1 MHVYCDRL
9 FLGGSV
15 LTEEKST
22 KKKNSLFEWVKA
34 IIIAVLLALL
44 IRAFLFEPYL
54 VEGTSMDPT
63 LHDGERL
70 FVYKTVKYVGEFKR
84 GDIVIIDGDEKNVHY
99 VKRLIGLPGDTVQM
113 KDDTLYINGKKVSE
127 PYLSENRKEAEAVGV
142 KLTGDFGPV
151 KVPEGKYFVM
161 GDNRQRS
168 MDSRNGLGLIDKKR
182 VAGTSQ
188 FVFFPFNEIRKTD

>member
-1 MHVYCDRL
+1 MHVCCDRL

-22 KKKNSLFEWVKA
+22 QNKNSLFEWVKA
-34 IIIAVLLALL
+34 IIIAVVLALL

-84 GDIVIIDGDEKNVHY
+84 GDIVIIDGDEKMS
-99 VKRLIGLPGDTVQM
+99 IM
-113 KDDTLYINGKKVSE
+113 
-127 PYLSENRKEAEAVGV
+127 
-142 KLTGDFGPV
+142 
-151 KVPEGKYFVM
+151 
-161 GDNRQRS
+161 
-168 MDSRNGLGLIDKKR
+168 
-182 VAGTSQ
+182 
-188 FVFFPFNEIRKTD
+188 

>member
-1 MHVYCDRL
+1 M
-9 FLGGSV
+9 
-15 LTEEKST
+15 
-22 KKKNSLFEWVKA
+22 
-34 IIIAVLLALL
+34 
-44 IRAFLFEPYL
+44 
-54 VEGTSMDPT
+54 
-63 LHDGERL
+63 
-70 FVYKTVKYVGEFKR
+70 
-84 GDIVIIDGDEKNVHY
+84 
-99 VKRLIGLPGDTVQM
+99 
-113 KDDTLYINGKKVSE
+113 SE

>member
-1 MHVYCDRL
+1 M
-9 FLGGSV
+9 
-15 LTEEKST
+15 TEEKST
-22 KKKNSLFEWVKA
+22 NKKNSLFEWVKA
-34 IIIAVLLALL
+34 IIIAVVLALL

-70 FVYKTVKYVGEFKR
+70 FVYKTVRYVGEFKR

-151 KVPEGKYFVM
+151 KAPEGKYFVM

>member
-1 MHVYCDRL
+1 M
-9 FLGGSV
+9 
-15 LTEEKST
+15 TEQKSA
-22 KKKNSLFEWVKA
+22 KKKSSLFEWVKA
-34 IIIAVLLALL
+34 IIIAIVLAIV
-44 IRAFLFEPYL
+44 IRIFLFEPYL

-70 FVYKTVKYVGEFKR
+70 FVYKTVKYIGEFNR

-99 VKRLIGLPGDTVQM
+99 VKRLIGLPHETVQV
-113 KDDTLYINGKKVSE
+113 KNDTLYINGKKVAE
-127 PYLSENRKEAEAVGV
+127 PYLSEKRKEVDGI
-142 KLTGDFGPV
+142 LTHDFGPV

-168 MDSRNGLGLIDKKR
+168 MDSRNGLGMIDKDR

-188 FVFFPFNEIRKTD
+188 FVFFPLNEIRKTD